1 MKQTSQDFT
10 YFKDSS
16 ITISRRSYKKAESDM
31 LPHDHEYLTVSL
43 LLAGNLIEHT
53 NTGTRAVKPGSI
65 LIKPAAL
72 IHGDEFTKNCTL
84 LSLKIHDWDYY
95 NFDFNSWAIIQQN
108 MLLKYFLKVVQ
119 SKNKK
124 ESLDELKANITA
136 ITNKCQIQ
144 KSVPDKIKHIRK
156 LIDTHFL
163 EALQISQLAKEINMH
178 PVHLGRTFKEN
189 YNIDIKA
196 YQQQLRTHFAV
207 SEMITNSNN
216 LTDISYS
223 TGYADQSHFSRA
235 CKKSTD
241 LSPKKIT
248 TLLNV

>member
-16 ITISRRSYKKAESDM
+16 IKISRRSYKKVESDL

-53 NTGTRAVKPGSI
+53 NTGTRVVKPGSV

-72 IHGDEFTKNCTL
+72 IHGDEFTENCTL
-84 LSLKIHDWDYY
+84 LSLKIYDWDYY
-95 NFDFNSWAIIQQN
+95 NFDFNNWEIIQQN
-108 MLLKYFLKVVQ
+108 MLLKCFLKVIQ

-124 ESLDELKANITA
+124 ESLDELKANITV
-136 ITNKCQIQ
+136 ITNKRQIQ
-144 KSVPDKIKHIRK
+144 KSIPDKIKHIRK
-156 LIDTHFL
+156 LIDTQFL
-163 EALQISQLAKEINMH
+163 EPLQISQLAKEVHMH
-178 PVHLGRTFKEN
+178 PVHLGRTFKAF

-196 YQQQLRTHFAV
+196 YQQQLRLHFAV

-216 LTDISYS
+216 LTEIAYS
-223 TGYADQSHFSRA
+223 TGYADHSHFSRT
-235 CKKSTD
+235 CKKSTN
-241 LSPKKIT
+241 LSPKKIS